1 MSCAAGELKDLCARL
16 RALEAWWRAAEV
28 DTIRACMDEA
38 DVLPERQSAVQEEL
52 RLAED
57 KLALLK
63 PDETRATQDRWRE
76 LQRTVT
82 ASRKSLGDLATASN
96 ALYAALGI
104 ELWWARTAHWK
115 NGVARINAE
124 QD

>member
-1 MSCAAGELKDLCARL
+1 MSCAFGELKDLCARL
-16 RALEAWWRAAEV
+16 RALEAWWRAGEV
-28 DTIRACMDEA
+28 DTIRACVDEA
-38 DVLPERQSAVQEEL
+38 DVLPERQAAVQEEL

-63 PDETRATQDRWRE
+63 PDETPTTLNRWRE

-82 ASRKSLGDLATASN
+82 ACRKSLNDLSSASN
-96 ALYAALGI
+96 ALYAVLGI

-124 QD
+124 QG